1 MQYFSNAHEAKEF
14 LVAQIVN
21 EAQSE
26 GAPLSEIERKM
37 LFFTESGRTLPDMAD
52 VYDKFDEEYDQD
64 EYEAKIAKLVR
75 SAVSRVKKASGEEY
89 DRWWDAIHILKTEDH
104 YISVL
109 ISRANLR
116 LRGDLLK
123 LWGSA
128 LAIVSVVL
136 LFSFLST
143 EYNIDWSKYF
153 PNHDALQRLIWGT
166 LACLAALYIAARLL
180 FGARV
185 DDWIFNSISRRFQK
199 QDKPKR

>member
-1 MQYFSNAHEAKEF
+1 
-14 LVAQIVN
+14 
-21 EAQSE
+21 
-26 GAPLSEIERKM
+26 
-37 LFFTESGRTLPDMAD
+37 
-52 VYDKFDEEYDQD
+52 
-64 EYEAKIAKLVR
+64 
-75 SAVSRVKKASGEEY
+75 
-89 DRWWDAIHILKTEDH
+89 
-104 YISVL
+104 
-109 ISRANLR
+109 
-116 LRGDLLK
+116 LLK

-199 QDKPKR
+199 QDKPKK